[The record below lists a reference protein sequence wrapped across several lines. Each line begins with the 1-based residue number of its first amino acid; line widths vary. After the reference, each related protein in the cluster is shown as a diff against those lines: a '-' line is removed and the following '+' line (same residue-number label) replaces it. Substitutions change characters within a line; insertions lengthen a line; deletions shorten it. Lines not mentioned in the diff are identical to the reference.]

1 MTTNR
6 WFPRRAILALV
17 GALSLCAVAPRT
29 IASQGPVPGSKEKAD
44 DAAGFK
50 EFSERLQNYVKLQRT
65 VEAGLPTLKPTDLPE
80 MITAHQQALARK
92 IREARPHAK
101 AGDIFTPHAR
111 EAFRHACLSALGG
124 PRSAA
129 SRAYLEKPG
138 APNPGMRLVVNS
150 TYSDTE
156 PTTAF
161 PPELLAAFPTLPA
174 EVAYRIVGRTLIV
187 VDVKSRLI
195 VDVAR
200 FILPPPS

>member
-1 MTTNR
+1 V
-6 WFPRRAILALV
+6 A
-17 GALSLCAVAPRT
+17 ALSLCVLAPWTLAGQVAAPSR
-29 IASQGPVPGSKEKAD
+29 KEKAD
-44 DAAGFK
+44 DVPGFK
-50 EFSERLQNYVKLQRT
+50 EFSERVQRYVKLQRT
-65 VEAGLPTLKPTDLPE
+65 VESGLPTLKATDLPE

-101 AGDIFTPHAR
+101 AGDLFTSAAR
-111 EAFRHACLSALGG
+111 EAFRHACLAALGG
-124 PRSAA
+124 PRSAK
-129 SRAYLEKPG
+129 SRAYMQPG
-138 APNPGMRLVVNS
+138 APNPGMRLVVND
-150 TYSDTE
+150 TYSDSE

-161 PPELLAAFPTLPA
+161 PPELLAALPALPA